1 MALANGLAG
10 ALPLRANLESFCYV
24 KVRSYLFNPSIPFMF
39 LKGISMFSNQSQNEV
54 VYTESAKECWEL
66 CTVYEEC
73 KNWTFHYDNHGH
85 SNVRGHKNGTHK
97 CLLITSDD
105 APVISEDS
113 NAVSGSHMC
122 GDSKIF
128 PVLSRNNQT
137 FLRRLYDE
145 RGRIPRS
152 RPRSRPQ
159 VQEIHRCRRGLPMDL
174 RHDPR
179 MHALRLERDDQRM
192 PIEEFRSQGLRFHDL
207 YCWKPQLLKS
217 RGL

>member
-24 KVRSYLFNPSIPFMF
+24 K
-39 LKGISMFSNQSQNEV
+39 GISMFSNQSQNEM

-122 GDSKIF
+122 GDNDCMMSAVEFQGADQDLDPKFKKFTAAVEGCQWICDMI
-128 PVLSRNNQT
+128 PECM
-137 FLRRLYDE
+137 LYDWNE
-145 RGRIPRS
+145 NTN
-152 RPRSRPQ
+152 
-159 VQEIHRCRRGLPMDL
+159 ECR
-174 RHDPR
+174 
-179 MHALRLERDDQRM
+179 
-192 PIEEFRSQGLRFHDL
+192 
-207 YCWKPQLLKS
+207 LKNS
-217 RGL
+217 GAKAYVSTTSTAGSHNC